1 MPVRSASSPP
11 RPRSP
16 AGTACSCGN
25 RSGAS
30 TRGSRSRWP
39 PRARRRIRLG
49 TMLTP
54 PSRRRPWEL
63 ASQVAT
69 VDRLSGGRV
78 ILSVGLGARRL
89 GVRGVRRGVRPAHAC
104 GADGRV
110 PRDRH
115 RPLGRPAVRVRRHP
129 LPRQADR
136 LPDDR
141 RAPCNSRGCRS
152 GVWVRSDAGRRW
164 SAHCAGTASS
174 RRSST
179 NGDVRQATL
188 DEVAGVRALVG
199 DRPYDIVIEGVGSE
213 HSPAAW
219 HDAGA
224 SWWIESMWDAMRED
238 SAATAALDRL
248 REGPPTT

>member
-1 MPVRSASSPP
+1 
-11 RPRSP
+11 
-16 AGTACSCGN
+16 
-25 RSGAS
+25 
-30 TRGSRSRWP
+30 
-39 PRARRRIRLG
+39 
-49 TMLTP
+49 MLTP

-78 ILSVGLGARRL
+78 ILSVGLGAVDSGFDAFGEECDRRTRAEL
-89 GVRGVRRGVRPAHAC
+89 MDECLEIVTGLW
-104 GADGRV
+104 DGQ
-110 PRDRH
+110 PFEFD
-115 RPLGRPAVRVRRHP
+115 GDP

-141 RAPCNSRGCRS
+141 QPPCSSRGCRS
-152 GVWVRSDAGRRW
+152 GALARSGGGRRW
-164 SAHCAGTASS
+164 SVPCAGTASS
-174 RRSST
+174 RRSSSD
-179 NGDVRQATL
+179 GDVRQATL
-188 DEVAGVRALVG
+188 EEIAGIRALVG

-248 REGPPTT
+248 REGPPET